1 MKERIK
7 NELNAIIKFVKDIEY
22 KSANTIQIMNKILE
36 TTEDGKT
43 RMIEYYRNKNGDV
56 FSIET
61 VEEEKTFYKVQKD
74 GDLRKFMHFP
84 DVLPEK
90 PEFSNKEDSQF
101 KFWDDDVE
109 HVIYY
114 DHIETEMTVD
124 GLVSKT
130 RVDPDRVYMNSIF
143 EKIKVY
149 RELFK

>member
-7 NELNAIIKFVKDIEY
+7 NELNGIIKFVKDIEY

-36 TTEDGKT
+36 TTEDGKP

-101 KFWDDDVE
+101 KFWDGDVE

-114 DHIETEMTVD
+114 DHIETEMIVD

-130 RVDPDRVYMNSIF
+130 RVDPDRVYMNSIS
-143 EKIKVY
+143 EKIKSY